1 MPSMH
6 ILLWNVEMNNVC
18 KMQYPVLIFAL
29 VAIVYA
35 IDGDY
40 IDPLEPKH
48 NITFLQ
54 LPEASFNISSIL
66 CIIKFCE
73 KYFRSKKAVIGSLVI
88 VNYQDT
94 TEFHTELII
103 MLNEHAN
110 YELGVMTK
118 DARKYHFPPTHGNF
132 FYIEIK

>member
-1 MPSMH
+1 
-6 ILLWNVEMNNVC
+6 MNNMC

-35 IDGDY
+35 IDDDY
-40 IDPLEPKH
+40 IGPLEP
-48 NITFLQ
+48 LQ
-54 LPEASFNISSIL
+54 LPEAQHNISSIL

-94 TEFHTELII
+94 TEFHTELVI

-118 DARKYHFPPTHGNF
+118 DARKYHFPPTHGNVF
-132 FYIEIK
+132 LELK